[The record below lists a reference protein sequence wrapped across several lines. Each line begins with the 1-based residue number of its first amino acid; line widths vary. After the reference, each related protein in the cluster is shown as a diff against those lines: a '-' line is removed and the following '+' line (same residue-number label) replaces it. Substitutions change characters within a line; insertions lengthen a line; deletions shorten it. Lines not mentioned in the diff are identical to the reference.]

1 MAAGAK
7 QPPAKRSRS
16 LKIHGRGLASLIG
29 LQFVRYA
36 LIFLK
41 GAHTGTLDRRDMHE
55 CILAATVRRDKAIA
69 LVGVKKFHSSG
80 SHMGI
85 LYPKYDG
92 HAPTATHPGF
102 NSARKG

>member
-7 QPPAKRSRS
+7 QPAANRSCS

-29 LQFVRYA
+29 LQLVRYA
-36 LIFLK
+36 LIFLE
-41 GAHTGTLDRRDMHE
+41 GAHTGTFDRRDVHE
-55 CILAATVRRDKAIA
+55 CILAAVVRRDKAIA

-85 LYPKYDG
+85 LYPKYGG
-92 HAPTATHPGF
+92 HAPTAAHPGF